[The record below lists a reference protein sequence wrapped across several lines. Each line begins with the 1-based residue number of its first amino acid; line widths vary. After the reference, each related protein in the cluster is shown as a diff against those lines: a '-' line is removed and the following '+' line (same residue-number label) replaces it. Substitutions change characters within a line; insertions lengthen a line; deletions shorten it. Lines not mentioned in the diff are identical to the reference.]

1 MTTEKILYGGCPK
14 VHSILAY
21 LEAHNSLKREERSL
35 KSVLCLTY
43 GEHRV
48 MEAEA

>member
-1 MTTEKILYGGCPK
+1 MGDARRHT
-14 VHSILAY
+14 ILAY
-21 LEAHNSLKREERSL
+21 LEAQNSLKHEERSL